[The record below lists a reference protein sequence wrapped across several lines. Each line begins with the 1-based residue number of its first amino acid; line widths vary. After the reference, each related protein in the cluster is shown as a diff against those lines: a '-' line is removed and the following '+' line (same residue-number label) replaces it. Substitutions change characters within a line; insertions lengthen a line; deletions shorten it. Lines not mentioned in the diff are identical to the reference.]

1 MICLIILS
9 DDENTLI
16 SGIYMK
22 YYKRMLYTATQ
33 LLGNDRGE
41 EAIHDVFIKIIEII
55 EKNSGF
61 FGDKPGQYFVIMV
74 RNHSLNILKK
84 ERVELLPLDDE
95 LLDSDLFQSPTQGP
109 EDALLDTEA
118 LERLVSLV
126 RRLTPATRQ
135 VLEYRYVEGYS
146 NIEIADM
153 LGISQSAVSTRIN
166 KARKRLKE
174 LLEGEVSSENEN

>member
-1 MICLIILS
+1 MLFLLILS
-9 DDENTLI
+9 DDGLNI
-16 SGIYMK
+16 IDGFYHK

-41 EAIHDVFIKIIEII
+41 EAVHDVFLKIIEII

-74 RNHSLNILKK
+74 RNHSLNILNK
-84 ERVELLPLDDE
+84 ERVEFLPLDEE
-95 LLDSDLFQSPTQGP
+95 LLDSDLFQSPITGP
-109 EDALLDTEA
+109 EDELLDSEA